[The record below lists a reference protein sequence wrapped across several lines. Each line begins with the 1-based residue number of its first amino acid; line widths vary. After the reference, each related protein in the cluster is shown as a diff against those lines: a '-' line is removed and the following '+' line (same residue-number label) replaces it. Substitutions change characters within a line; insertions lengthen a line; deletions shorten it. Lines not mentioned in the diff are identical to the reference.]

1 MPVTDCELMSMEDH
15 LPLKVED
22 GNLTNNPSLTPSCPV
37 TAGPSPTTEP
47 GIENRAVSMASN
59 DCSSALSSPAEASP
73 AKPAATSPTLLEQT
87 LDTSPATSKI
97 ASAADSL
104 KCTGTSLIDMSESPP
119 SVLPS
124 TSFGS
129 TDLENINNLPTV
141 LTFKGVSVSLESNS
155 VWRQFYSCGTEMI
168 LTKQG
173 RRMFPY
179 CRYRVSGLDPERK
192 YSLVLSIVPSD
203 QHRYRWNVNKWE
215 VSGPAEHQTQGLIRA
230 FPHHYSPCTGSEWMS
245 GMVSFYKLKLTNN
258 SQDQDGYIILHSMH
272 RYIPRLHVIP
282 VLDGVA
288 PTPDHPVIMG
298 PESMTFTFP
307 QTEFMAVTTYQNF
320 RITQLKINHNPFAKG
335 FREDGNNPRLKRIS
349 AETLVV
355 KTDAHPPAITPA
367 ATSEKKEEVRD
378 LWTEKHSIP
387 KQPETRLVLKP
398 IMSTSSNKDEP
409 YVQCIRGK
417 HALGELVLV
426 EKRPCLEHKEEN
438 HTISPT
444 PKVQQCVTVTPKA
457 TPVTPTPSL
466 SSPKSLPGYRKRK
479 KRINRHWA
487 NSRGR
492 EWKTVA
498 ASPTVAHSPSLTVA
512 MQPELDDVEG
522 LLFVSFTSK
531 EALESHVREMPGTK
545 KSVESPVSETT
556 PVQLKQTVTVNPETD
571 EEKISRS
578 EAKLLLDLR
587 VLKHRQ
593 VIHPLLQEV
602 GLKLSSV
609 DPSQSIDLQYL
620 GVRLPLPPPEI
631 PEQGGASDLL
641 PGDEGL
647 PFISRTGKTSDMT
660 KIKGW
665 KNKFIKSKD
674 TSLNSDG
681 SAKNL
686 SAFCSNL
693 LDEYLENEAQQI
705 SERAAAFSTNPEGSV
720 NYQLPAKSSSYVRT
734 LDSALKHREAAAK
747 GPHKPCPLSYK
758 PLLYAALKAP
768 APPLASPVSSPV
780 QSESQSIQQSTTS
793 HVQPKP
799 VLQDSPCVPSG
810 SNHSSSAVQKLSV
823 SLPGINQRSAGY
835 SGQSPGGSH
844 KSYGLTKFDH
854 KISEMEIGAL
864 KQGLGKTHL
873 TPERLSV
880 ALSVLLTK
888 EMQSSH
894 FERVPQYPKDKA
906 SGPECS
912 QEFCRLGCV
921 CSSLNTLNREP
932 VHCRRSECMLGCSCF
947 EQNITKQKN
956 TEETEPQR
964 TLVNSLTNME
974 QDIQPCSDSA
984 SKRLWKSNISG
995 KDPEPVF
1002 TPKSALQFVEPVKV
1016 PKRSNEKQ
1024 QGGQIRE
1031 EDKDPVYK
1039 YLESMMTCARV
1050 REYNSKQP
1058 PEVSRERTLLDIIMP
1073 NTATKPQKMAEK
1085 SKQCHRTTLKA
1096 GRDMKDTSAK
1106 EKKAR
1111 KLIEI
1116 QSVCQW
1122 SSDRKMVLEALCE
1135 RMNQNKLSRRFSV
1148 GPYRIRPVAKII
1160 MQKPSGNMVTY
1171 RIHISK
1177 PEKVSDDD
1185 EDDDFD
1191 DSDDTDHEM
1200 DTGQSFRGDVHASE
1214 EYEQL
1219 EEPQF
1224 RVGVTPFL
1232 SGVLPAGRMRARKKP
1247 AGCQASGLIQ
1257 VNGKS
1262 YNQARLML
1270 GRMGSLHPANRLAA
1284 YVTGRLCPPKDISHK
1299 TVERKDS
1306 VHKTNTPGALHIKAA
1321 GTVVPAIITARKTT
1335 ELKTATQPPVQ
1346 SFQPD
1351 SWRSGPIAIPHS
1363 SQLSSTINP
1372 AQTFFSGQ
1380 RSSLKSFQNSSSS
1393 SPVSLTVSPSLKTPS
1408 FLAHSGTYSFRIC
1421 PPANKGTKEQK
1432 LPGVALPGG
1441 FTLIQLPKPTAS
1453 GPLKQRPKAANTTNV
1468 AQAVKEPPQKPTLFN
1483 LNLEAILRGLHS
1495 DHEATG
1501 AKNLSNGRAAKSSS
1515 SPELVLG
1522 KNVPSDE
1529 NDEISDKQ
1537 VELNLDMGS
1546 DYLSSDSCDHSEE
1559 DDGDDDEVDIETVE
1573 EIKLKMPSDAAS
1585 IFSNWKVQ
1593 KSRDS
1598 SCDVPVKELNIK
1610 DGPENNLEER
1620 RAKRQKTHTVLERWR
1635 RSQQRSR
1642 FDKLQKVLK
1651 SDPRMNRVTLLTL
1664 ALEEIKNL
1672 TEKSNRLEEDKR
1684 KLTEQR
1690 SVYLKEISLKSG
1702 KSEKVIMDKLKD
1714 LSEKQKQRERW
1725 MPFFSRLLQSRAA
1738 ALQGIQLES
1747 KPEELPLLWEN
1758 NRSTAP
1764 SLTTKEEPTSAPQ
1777 PNPTLP
1783 SARDIL
1789 QRIMSRAQQA
1799 LQRASAE
1806 TSSLGPQSDIPTA
1819 SPRLQANTPAD
1830 CDQSKAEAG
1839 QSQDPSVSA
1848 DSPQVNPGKDGAPPV
1863 TSTPKSNTQT
1873 VSTHQPFTLPLI
1885 RSKTG
1890 RLILPS
1896 SLKPLGQGFYTLMV
1910 MKPKESEGNPS
1921 VQKQPLDADSS
1932 KNQERSISECE
1943 QPSDSDRSHI
1953 KEEDK
1958 PIHPSDSEPKCSGGT
1973 FPLAELV
1980 LLNKT
1985 IYKPST
1991 GQQPGQQND
2000 DGGSAVGLDKP
2011 LTNACLS
2018 FNSVPEVPEPVPS
2031 PNVLSIFRRGPG
2043 RPRKHPVIPISE
2055 NRKRM
2060 IVGNGSKK
2068 FNSWKVRSQIQ
2079 VKDTIEK
2086 NGVPVKRGRGRPPR
2100 KSENLMG
2107 PPAPKRREASP
2118 DGPTYTPNGK
2128 SVVSSTAD
2136 ASLKDANTT
2145 RPLTRGS
2152 LGKDFPSAKK
2162 RSWID
2167 VEKELEP
2174 DMDSE

>member
-1 MPVTDCELMSMEDH
+1 M
-15 LPLKVED
+15 
-22 GNLTNNPSLTPSCPV
+22 
-37 TAGPSPTTEP
+37 
-47 GIENRAVSMASN
+47 
-59 DCSSALSSPAEASP
+59 
-73 AKPAATSPTLLEQT
+73 
-87 LDTSPATSKI
+87 
-97 ASAADSL
+97 
-104 KCTGTSLIDMSESPP
+104 
-119 SVLPS
+119 
-124 TSFGS
+124 
-129 TDLENINNLPTV
+129 
-141 LTFKGVSVSLESNS
+141 
-155 VWRQFYSCGTEMI
+155 WRQFYSCGTEMI

-203 QHRYRWNVNKWE
+203 QHRYRWNINKWE

-349 AETLVV
+349 AETQVV
-355 KTDAHPPAITPA
+355 KTDTHPPAITPA
-367 ATSEKKEEVRD
+367 ATSEKKEEVQD
-378 LWTEKHSIP
+378 LCTEKHSIP
-387 KQPETRLVLKP
+387 KVPETRVVLKP

-457 TPVTPTPSL
+457 TPVSPTPSL
-466 SSPKSLPGYRKRK
+466 STPKSLPGYRKRK

-492 EWKTVA
+492 EWKTAA

-531 EALESHVREMPGTK
+531 EALESHVREMPGSKT
-545 KSVESPVSETT
+545 SAESPVSETT
-556 PVQLKQTVTVNPETD
+556 PVQLKQTVTANPETD
-571 EEKISRS
+571 EEKIGRS

-674 TSLNSDG
+674 ASLNSDG

-734 LDSALKHREAAAK
+734 LDSALKHRKAAAQ
-747 GPHKPCPLSYK
+747 GHQKPCPLSYK

-780 QSESQSIQQSTTS
+780 QAESQSIQQSTAS

-799 VLQDSPCVPSG
+799 VLQDSPCAASG
-810 SNHSSSAVQKLSV
+810 SNHSSSAVQKLSL

-835 SGQSPGGSH
+835 PGQSPGGSH
-844 KSYGLTKFDH
+844 KSHGLTKFEL
-854 KISEMEIGAL
+854 KLSEMETGAL
-864 KQGLGKTHL
+864 KQGREKTHL

-888 EMQSSH
+888 EMQSSQ
-894 FERVPQYPKDKA
+894 FERVPQYPKHKA
-906 SGPECS
+906 SSPECS

-932 VHCRRSECMLGCSCF
+932 VHCGRSECMLHCTCL
-947 EQNITKQKN
+947 EHNITKQNN

-964 TLVNSLTNME
+964 NLVNSLTNME
-974 QDIQPCSDSA
+974 QGILPCSDSA
-984 SKRLWKSNISG
+984 SKRLWKNNISG
-995 KDPEPVF
+995 KDPEPVL
-1002 TPKSALQFVEPVKV
+1002 TPKSALQFGEPVKV
-1016 PKRSNEKQ
+1016 PKRSYENQ
-1024 QGGQIRE
+1024 QGGQIKE

-1050 REYNSKQP
+1050 REFNSKTP
-1058 PEVSRERTLLDIIMP
+1058 PEVSRERTLLDIITP
-1073 NTATKPQKMAEK
+1073 STVTKPQKMAEK
-1085 SKQCHRTTLKA
+1085 SKQCHKTTLKA
-1096 GRDMKDTSAK
+1096 GTDMKDTSAK
-1106 EKKAR
+1106 EKNAR

-1116 QSVCQW
+1116 QSACQW
-1122 SSDRKMVLEALCE
+1122 SSDRKMVLEALFE

-1177 PEKVSDDD
+1177 PEKVSDD
-1185 EDDDFD
+1185 EDDFD
-1191 DSDDTDHEM
+1191 DNDDTDHEM
-1200 DTGQSFRGDVHASE
+1200 DTSQSFQGHVHGSE
-1214 EYEQL
+1214 EDEQF
-1219 EEPQF
+1219 EEPEF

-1247 AGCQASGLIQ
+1247 AGCKASGLIQ

-1262 YNQARLML
+1262 YNQARLLL

-1284 YVTGRLCPPKDISHK
+1284 YVTGRLCPPKDISL
-1299 TVERKDS
+1299 TTAERLDS
-1306 VHKTNTPGALHIKAA
+1306 AHKTNTPGALHIKAA

-1335 ELKTATQPPVQ
+1335 ELKTATQPPVH

-1351 SWRSGPIAIPHS
+1351 SWRSGPITIPHR
-1363 SQLSSTINP
+1363 SQLCSTINP

-1380 RSSLKSFQNSSSS
+1380 CSSLKSLQNGSSS

-1408 FLAHSGTYSFRIC
+1408 FLTHSGTYSFRIC

-1441 FTLIQLPKPTAS
+1441 FTLIQLPKPAAS
-1453 GPLKQRPKAANTTNV
+1453 GPLKQRPTAANTTN
-1468 AQAVKEPPQKPTLFN
+1468 AAGAVKQPPQKPTLFN

-1501 AKNLSNGRAAKSSS
+1501 AKNLSNGRAGKSSS
-1515 SPELVLG
+1515 HPELVLDE
-1522 KNVPSDE
+1522 KVPSDE
-1529 NDEISDKQ
+1529 NDEISNKQ
-1537 VELNLDMGS
+1537 AELYLDVGS

-1559 DDGDDDEVDIETVE
+1559 NDEDDDIVDIETVE
-1573 EIKLKMPSDAAS
+1573 EIQLKMPSDAAN
-1585 IFSNWKVQ
+1585 IFSSWNVQ
-1593 KSRDS
+1593 ESRDS
-1598 SCDVPVKELNIK
+1598 RDVVPAKELNIK
-1610 DGPENNLEER
+1610 DPPKKDLEWQRTKR
-1620 RAKRQKTHTVLERWR
+1620 RKNHTVLERWR

-1642 FDKLQKVLK
+1642 FDKLQTVLK
-1651 SDPRMNRVTLLTL
+1651 SDPKINRLTLLTL

-1672 TEKSNRLEEDKR
+1672 KEKSKSLEEDKR
-1684 KLTEQR
+1684 RLTKQR

-1725 MPFFSRLLQSRAA
+1725 RPFFSQLLQSRAA
-1738 ALQGIQLES
+1738 ALQGVKLES
-1747 KPEELPLLWEN
+1747 KPEELPLLLEDN
-1758 NRSTAP
+1758 HGTAP
-1764 SLTTKEEPTSAPQ
+1764 TLTIKEEPTSAPQ
-1777 PNPTLP
+1777 PNPIAT

-1789 QRIMSRAQQA
+1789 QQIMSRAQQA
-1799 LQRASAE
+1799 LQRASAQ
-1806 TSSLGPQSDIPTA
+1806 TSSLGPESDIPTP
-1819 SPRLQANTPAD
+1819 SPQLQTNTPAD

-1839 QSQDPSVSA
+1839 QCQDPSA
-1848 DSPQVNPGKDGAPPV
+1848 DSLQLNPSKDDAPPV
-1863 TSTPKSNTQT
+1863 TSTPKSITPP
-1873 VSTHQPFTLPLI
+1873 VPPHKPFTLPLI

-1921 VQKQPLDADSS
+1921 VQTQPLDADSS
-1932 KNQERSISECE
+1932 KNQERSVSECE
-1943 QPSDSDRSHI
+1943 QPSDSDRRRI
-1953 KEEDK
+1953 KEEDE
-1958 PIHPSDSEPKCSGGT
+1958 PIHPSDSEPKCSGVT
-1973 FPLAELV
+1973 FPLAELT

-1985 IYKPST
+1985 ICKPSV

-2000 DGGSAVGLDKP
+2000 NRGSVVGLEKP
-2011 LTNACLS
+2011 LTNATLTY
-2018 FNSVPEVPEPVPS
+2018 NSVPEFPEPIPS
-2031 PNVLSIFRRGPG
+2031 PNVLTVFRRGRG
-2043 RPRKHPVIPISE
+2043 RPRKHPVTPISE
-2055 NRKRM
+2055 NRKHVM
-2060 IVGNGSKK
+2060 VGNDSKRV
-2068 FNSWKVRSQIQ
+2068 NSWKVRTQIH
-2079 VKDTIEK
+2079 VKDTTEK
-2086 NGVPVKRGRGRPPR
+2086 NNVPVKRGRGRPPR
-2100 KSENLMG
+2100 KSKNLMG
-2107 PPAPKRREASP
+2107 SPGSKRSEDCP
-2118 DGPTYTPNGK
+2118 DSPTYSPNGK
-2128 SVVSSTAD
+2128 SVFSPAAD

-2167 VEKELEP
+2167 VEKELDP
-2174 DMDSE
+2174 DVDSE